1 MTKILSTSP
10 ATVNLYS
17 DLNSQIDMIITTYN
31 LDAESLAGLLETL
44 LEQWFDVD
52 SYPDLQQTPIGNYIE
67 HSLTERHINYKIK
80 YNIEKP
86 ECKLIGENGNIFNL
100 IALASRCLTEH
111 NMKEQAEEM
120 KRRIIEKEE
129 AHSYEEALNIIG
141 EYVEIV

>member
-1 MTKILSTSP
+1 MTEILSTSP

-17 DLNSQIDMIITTYN
+17 DLNSQIDMTITTYN

-52 SYPDLQQTPIGNYIE
+52 SYPDLQQIPIGDYIE
-67 HSLTERHINYKIK
+67 ESLTERNIK
-80 YNIEKP
+80 YTIEYNNKP
-86 ECKLIGENGNIFNL
+86 ECKMIGKNGNIFNL

-129 AHSYEEALNIIG
+129 AHSYEEALAIIM
-141 EYVEIV
+141 EYVDII

>member
-1 MTKILSTSP
+1 MTKVLSTSP

-17 DLNSQIDMIITTYN
+17 DLNSQIDMTITTYN
-31 LDAESLAGLLETL
+31 LDSESLAELLETL

-52 SYPDLQQTPIGNYIE
+52 SYPDLQQTPIGDYIE
-67 HSLTERHINYKIK
+67 NSLTERHIDYKIK
-80 YNIEKP
+80 YNVEKP

-111 NMKEQAEEM
+111 NLKEQAEEM

-129 AHSYEEALNIIG
+129 ANSYEEALNIIG